1 MKLNKI
7 ELIDFRQ
14 FKGKQTIDFSQDSEK
29 NVTVIYGENGL
40 GKTGIFRALMFCL
53 YGERSLSQDELPD
66 EQKKEG
72 LHLVNEVALRENI
85 GNPVIMEVCLY
96 FSHKQSSYQMTRK
109 LHGLMKSEG
118 QIIQN
123 PEILELRVTDLHGNT
138 SPIEKDPVLIQAQ
151 IQDILNFRL
160 RDYFLF
166 DGERIERLTR
176 NTKKQK
182 DEVKFGIRALLNLDA
197 LELAI
202 SGLKNYADNKNKEIK
217 NKSTGKLQIVASEI
231 NSRNEQIKQLEQQ
244 QENAEKEIKSIEHRE
259 HELSEQIKAN
269 EETALLKQKRQ
280 EHNNLKNDKIGEKG
294 ELKKSMANQLNRS
307 GQLLSFDVTEQL
319 REALELHRN
328 KGELPPGIRK
338 EFVEK
343 LLHVEQCI
351 CGSPLDSQHQE
362 TRENLLTFLQQNYVP
377 GLDKG
382 AEDLLSMLNRASG
395 GYQGMVNEFERLL
408 HQNQKLNQEIAELEM
423 KIHQLDEKLGEGGT
437 NVDDL
442 IKERKQCGVSRQELE
457 KERILRDNEI
467 KSFTKQLEELEKQ
480 QKILSK
486 EQDIVQRLVARLD
499 LARDTKHELQTI
511 YDHFSENMREQ
522 LAEKSTEIFSKL
534 ADDSTQKDIKS
545 LSIDKNYML
554 DVLNWAGQPRL
565 GEISAGQRQIVSLS
579 FILGLIRVTENLEVP
594 LFMDTPFGRLS
605 GSHRDHLLQT
615 IPGLASQWILLATD
629 TEFTGVEADV
639 LKQTNAWASIYELTK
654 EQEGVTRIQKRE
666 VHQFVPKRSA
676 HF

>member
-7 ELIDFRQ
+7 ELLDFRQ
-14 FKGKQTIDFSQDSEK
+14 FKGKQTIDFSGDSEK

-53 YGERSLSQDELPD
+53 YGERSLSQDELRD

-85 GNPVIMEVCLY
+85 GNRVIMEVSLH
-96 FSHKQSSYQMTRK
+96 FSHNQSSYQLTRK
-109 LHGLMKSEG
+109 LHGLMKLEG

-123 PEILELRVTDLHGNT
+123 PEIVELQVTDSHGNT
-138 SPIEKDPVLIQAQ
+138 SPIDKDPELIRAQ
-151 IQDILNFRL
+151 IQDILNSRL

-176 NTKKQK
+176 NTKERK

-202 SGLKNYADNKNKEIK
+202 SGLNNYNAKTNREIK
-217 NKSTGKLQIVASEI
+217 NKSTGELQIVASEI
-231 NSRNEQIKQLEQQ
+231 DSLNEQIKQLEEQ
-244 QENAEKEIKSIEHRE
+244 QEFSEKEIRRIEHRE
-259 HELSEQIKAN
+259 HQLSEQIKAN
-269 EETALLKQKRQ
+269 EETTLLEQKRQ
-280 EHNNLKNDKIGEKG
+280 EYNNLKNDKIGEKG
-294 ELKKSMANQLNRS
+294 ELKKLMVDQLNQS

-319 REALELHRN
+319 REELELHRN

-338 EFVEK
+338 ELVEK
-343 LLHVEQCI
+343 LLHDEQCI

-362 TRENLLTFLQQNYVP
+362 SREHLLTFLQQYYVP

-395 GYQGMVNEFERLL
+395 AHNGMSNEFERLL
-408 HQNQKLNQEIAELEM
+408 HQNQKLNQEIEELEV

-437 NVDDL
+437 SIDDR
-442 IKERKQCGVSRQELE
+442 IKERQQCIGDRRKLE
-457 KERILRDNEI
+457 REYDLRINEI
-467 KSFTKQLEELEKQ
+467 KSSMKQLEELEKRQ
-480 QKILSK
+480 GILASEQKRVKS
-486 EQDIVQRLVARLD
+486 LVARCD
-499 LARDTKHELQTI
+499 LARDTKNELQKI
-511 YDHFSENMREQ
+511 YDHFSENMRQQ
-522 LAEKSTEIFSKL
+522 LAKKSTEIFSQL

-579 FILGLIRVTENLEVP
+579 FILGLIRVTGDLEVP

-605 GSHRDHLLQT
+605 GIHRDHLLQT

-629 TEFTGVEADV
+629 TEFTAVEAEA
-639 LKQTNAWASIYELTK
+639 LKQTNAWASIYELIK
-654 EQEGVTRIQKRE
+654 EQEGFTRIQKRE
-666 VHQFVPKRSA
+666 VHQFIPKRSA